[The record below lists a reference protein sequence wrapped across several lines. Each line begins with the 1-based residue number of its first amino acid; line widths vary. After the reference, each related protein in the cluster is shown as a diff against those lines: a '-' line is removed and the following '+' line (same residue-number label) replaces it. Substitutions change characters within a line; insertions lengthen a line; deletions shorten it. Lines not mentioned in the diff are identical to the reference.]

1 MASTGGN
8 SDLMEDNTLRLASTD
23 DDRIQPN
30 HGLVLD
36 NPQPVTRRP

>member
-1 MASTGGN
+1 MASAGG
-8 SDLMEDNTLRLASTD
+8 SGGLMEDNTLRLAGTD
-23 DDRIQPN
+23 ADRIQPT